1 MLDKLTAKFG
11 TDRPAEAPPRA
22 FGLPVVC
29 IPVTLIAS
37 LLAFHVAAI
46 LLGAHVPAISKEGV
60 IGPALG
66 GEYPFH
72 MALFALIG
80 IALAVPARRS
90 GLVRRCPAVT
100 VVTALSAIAALVI
113 AGVQFAAARKE
124 GSGVSSATPSPL
136 RSPPRPPTAGTCLGD
151 TADSHEPSGV
161 TERRKLHD
169 HRGSRLLDSGV
180 RPHQRDTPTA
190 GA

>member
-11 TDRPAEAPPRA
+11 TDRPTEAQSRA
-22 FGLPVVC
+22 FGRPVVR

-37 LLAFHVAAI
+37 LLAFLVAAI
-46 LLGAHVPAISKEGV
+46 LLGAYVPAIPKAGV
-60 IGPALG
+60 IGPVLG

-72 MALFALIG
+72 KALFALIG

-113 AGVQFAAARKE
+113 AGVQFAAAQKKGTGRL
-124 GSGVSSATPSPL
+124 L
-136 RSPPRPPTAGTCLGD
+136 RFGRRRGLPQPVRASVIQPTGTSPP
-151 TADSHEPSGV
+151 
-161 TERRKLHD
+161 
-169 HRGSRLLDSGV
+169 GSLSVENSMIAAARACSTSGV
-180 RPHQRDTPTA
+180 RPHQRHTPTA
-190 GA
+190 GP